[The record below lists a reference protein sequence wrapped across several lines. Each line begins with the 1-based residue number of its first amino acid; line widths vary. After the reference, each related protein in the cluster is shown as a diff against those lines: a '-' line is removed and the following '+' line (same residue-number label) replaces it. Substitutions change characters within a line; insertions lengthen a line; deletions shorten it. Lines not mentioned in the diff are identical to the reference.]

1 MLCERPFENLHKLV
15 KIQIHC
21 CDLSQFDFDS
31 LNSNTSLQIIA
42 FETYRNEINRQCL
55 LKIDLNELINLKS
68 LDLELHKDSNF
79 ELIRNSSNRLTSIRL
94 RHKSIDFSSDEL
106 DFPELK
112 CLNISNADLSK
123 QLSQQSFNGMG
134 SLIELN
140 LCNTN
145 LTNVDFIHTDRLGNL
160 EILNLSFNRISGLKK
175 AVFSK
180 LKSLKSLELEHNEIR
195 DLVPGD
201 FDGLECLEQLNVKSN
216 CFRIRSIDKAVFD
229 GLKCLK
235 CLGIEDYTVTNSVTN
250 YHDLSHLKRE
260 GLLFY

>member
-1 MLCERPFENLHKLV
+1 MLCDRPFENLHKLV
-15 KIQIHC
+15 KIQINC

-31 LNSNTSLQIIA
+31 LNSNTSLQIIE

-55 LKIDLNELINLKS
+55 LKIDLNKLINLKS

-94 RHKSIDFSSDEL
+94 RHKSIDEL

-112 CLNISNADLSK
+112 FLNVSNVDLSK
-123 QLSQQSFNGMG
+123 QLSQQSFNGMS
-134 SLIELN
+134 SLVELN

-216 CFRIRSIDKAVFD
+216 RFRIRSVDKAVFD

-235 CLGIEDYTVTNSVTN
+235 CLGIVDYTVTNSVTN
-250 YHDLSHLKRE
+250 YHDLNHLKRE

>member
-1 MLCERPFENLHKLV
+1 MLCDRPFENLHKLI
-15 KIQIHC
+15 KIQINC

-79 ELIRNSSNRLTSIRL
+79 ELIRNSSNHLTSIRL
-94 RHKSIDFSSDEL
+94 SQKSIDFSNEL
-106 DFPELK
+106 DFPELRY
-112 CLNISNADLSK
+112 LNTSNTDLSK
-123 QLSQQSFNGMG
+123 QLSQQSFNGMS

-145 LTNVDFIHTDRLGNL
+145 LTNVDFIHTDRLRNL
-160 EILNLSFNRISGLKK
+160 KILNLSFNRISGLKK

-216 CFRIRSIDKAVFD
+216 RFRIRSIDKAVFD

-235 CLGIEDYTVTNSVTN
+235 SLGIEDYAVTNSVTN
-250 YHDLSHLKRE
+250 YHDLNHLRRE